1 MNSSSS
7 RAFALLLLAL
17 ACLFW
22 AGNWIAGRVLRDVFD
37 PVTLNFL
44 RWAGAAAV
52 LAPFAWKDLIA
63 ARAAIRRAAPALALL
78 GLTGVALFN
87 TLIYVGLHTTTAI
100 NGVLLGSSGP
110 LFILLCSWVIERE
123 RATPRQVGGMLISL
137 AGILVILSH
146 GDAHS
151 LLRLDIHPGDG
162 WILLAML
169 VWGLYSVLLKRRP
182 PELGGTALLFLITL
196 IGISMLAPFVLW
208 HALHAPPRWPTVA
221 QSAGVLYLALFASL
235 GAYICWNRGV
245 AVVGANAAGF
255 TLHLVPA
262 FGTGQAM
269 LFLGEAFHG
278 FHAAGIA
285 AILVG
290 VIVATRPPSGR

>member
-1 MNSSSS
+1 MNFAPT

-17 ACLFW
+17 ACFFW
-22 AGNWIAGRVLRDVFD
+22 AGNWIAGRVLRDAFD

-52 LAPFAWKDLIA
+52 LAPFAWREVYA
-63 ARAAIRRAAPALALL
+63 ARAAIRRSAWVLALL

-87 TLIYVGLHTTTAI
+87 TLIYVGLRTTTAV
-100 NGVLLGSSGP
+100 NGVLLGSSAP
-110 LFILLCSWVIERE
+110 LFILLCSWAIERE
-123 RATPRQVGGMLISL
+123 RATPRQSVGMLISV
-137 AGILVILSH
+137 AGILIILSH
-146 GDAHS
+146 GDVHS
-151 LLRLDIHPGDG
+151 LLSLDIHPGDG

-169 VWGLYSVLLKRRP
+169 VWGLYSVLLRRRP

-196 IGISMLAPFVLW
+196 IGITMLAPFVVW
-208 HALHAPPRWPTVA
+208 HALEAPPRWPTPA
-221 QSAGVLYLALFASL
+221 QGAGVLYLALFASL

-245 AVVGANAAGF
+245 AIVGANTAGF

-262 FGTGQAM
+262 FGTGLAII
-269 LFLGEAFHG
+269 FLGEGFHG

-285 AILVG
+285 SILMG
-290 VIVATRPPSGR
+290 VIVATRPRSGR

>member
-1 MNSSSS
+1 MNSASS

-22 AGNWIAGRVLRDVFD
+22 AGNWIAGRVLRDAFD

-52 LAPFAWKDLIA
+52 LAPFAWREVVD
-63 ARAAIRRAAPALALL
+63 ARAAIRRGALPLALL
-78 GLTGVALFN
+78 GMTGVASFN
-87 TLIYVGLHTTTAI
+87 TLIYVGLHTTTAV
-100 NGVLLGSSGP
+100 NGVLLGSSAP

-123 RATPRQVGGMLISL
+123 RATLRQGVGMLISA

-146 GDAHS
+146 GDVHG
-151 LLRLDIHPGDG
+151 LLALDIHPGDG

-169 VWGLYSVLLKRRP
+169 VWGLYSVLLRRRP

-196 IGISMLAPFVLW
+196 IGIGMLAPFVVW
-208 HALHAPPRWPTVA
+208 HALEAPPRWPTA
-221 QSAGVLYLALFASL
+221 AEGAGVLYLALFASL

-245 AVVGANAAGF
+245 AIVGANTAGF

-262 FGTGQAM
+262 FGTGLAIV
-269 LFLGEAFHG
+269 FLGEAFHA
-278 FHAAGIA
+278 FHAAGIT
-285 AILVG
+285 AILLG
-290 VIVATRPPSGR
+290 VIVATRPRSGR

>member
-1 MNSSSS
+1 M
-7 RAFALLLLAL
+7 LLAL

-44 RWAGAAAV
+44 RWAGAAVV
-52 LAPFAWKDLIA
+52 LAPFAWRDVFA
-63 ARAAIRRAAPALALL
+63 ARAAIRRSAGALALL

-100 NGVLLGSSGP
+100 NGVLLGSSAP

-123 RATPRQVGGMLISL
+123 RGTLRQGVGMLISL
-137 AGILVILSH
+137 AGILIVLSH
-146 GDAHS
+146 GDVRS

-169 VWGLYSVLLKRRP
+169 VWGVYSVLLRRRP
-182 PELGGTALLFLITL
+182 CGLGGTALLFLITL
-196 IGISMLAPFVLW
+196 LGISILAPFVVW
-208 HALHAPPRWPTVA
+208 HALQAPPRWPTLA
-221 QSAGVLYLALFASL
+221 EGAGVAYLALFASL

-245 AVVGANAAGF
+245 AIVGANTAGF

-262 FGTGQAM
+262 FGTLLAII
-269 LFLGEAFHG
+269 LLGEAFHA

-285 AILVG
+285 TIVLG
-290 VIVATRPPSGR
+290 VVVATRTVSGR

>member
-1 MNSSSS
+1 MNSISS

-22 AGNWIAGRVLRDVFD
+22 AGNWIAGRVLRGAFD

-52 LAPFAWKDLIA
+52 LAPFAWKEAVA
-63 ARAAIRRAAPALALL
+63 ARAAIRRGGWPLALL

-87 TLIYVGLHTTTAI
+87 TLIYVGLHTTTAV
-100 NGVLLGSSGP
+100 NGVLLGSSAP
-110 LFILLCSWVIERE
+110 LFILLCSWVIDRE
-123 RATPRQVGGMLISL
+123 RATLRQGVGMLISA

-146 GDAHS
+146 GDAHN
-151 LLRLDIHPGDG
+151 LLALDIHPGDG

-169 VWGLYSVLLKRRP
+169 VWGLYSVLLRRRP
-182 PELGGTALLFLITL
+182 AGVGGTALLFLITL
-196 IGISMLAPFVLW
+196 IGIALLAPFVVW
-208 HALHAPPRWPTVA
+208 HALETPPRWPTA
-221 QSAGVLYLALFASL
+221 AEGAGVLYLALFASL

-245 AVVGANAAGF
+245 AIVGPNTAGF

-262 FGTGQAM
+262 FGTGLAIV
-269 LFLGEAFHG
+269 FLGEAFHA

-285 AILVG
+285 AILLG
-290 VIVATRPPSGR
+290 VVVATRPRSGR

>member
-1 MNSSSS
+1 MKSASS

-22 AGNWIAGRVLRDVFD
+22 AGNWIAGRVLRDTFD

-44 RWAGAAAV
+44 RWVGAAAV
-52 LAPFAWKDLIA
+52 LAPFTWREVVA
-63 ARAAIRRAAPALALL
+63 ARAAIRRSAWPLVLL
-78 GLTGVALFN
+78 GLTGVASFN
-87 TLIYVGLHTTTAI
+87 TLIYVGLHTTTAV
-100 NGVLLGSSGP
+100 NGVLLGSSAP
-110 LFILLCSWVIERE
+110 LFILLCSWLINRE
-123 RATPRQVGGMLISL
+123 RGTLHQGVGMLISA

-146 GDAHS
+146 GDVHN
-151 LLRLDIHPGDG
+151 LLSLDIHPGDG

-169 VWGLYSVLLKRRP
+169 VWGLYSVLLRRRP

-196 IGISMLAPFVLW
+196 IGIALLAPFVVW
-208 HALHAPPRWPTVA
+208 HALEAPPRWPTA
-221 QSAGVLYLALFASL
+221 AEGAGVLYLALFASL

-245 AVVGANAAGF
+245 AVVGANTAGF

-262 FGTGQAM
+262 FGTGLAIV
-269 LFLGEAFHG
+269 LLGEAFHA
-278 FHAAGIA
+278 FHAAGII

-290 VIVATRPPSGR
+290 VIVATRPRSGG

>member
-1 MNSSSS
+1 MKSASS

-22 AGNWIAGRVLRDVFD
+22 AGNWIAGRVLRDTFD

-44 RWAGAAAV
+44 RWVGAAAV
-52 LAPFAWKDLIA
+52 LAPFTWREVVA
-63 ARAAIRRAAPALALL
+63 ARAAIRRSAWPLVLL
-78 GLTGVALFN
+78 GLTGVASFN
-87 TLIYVGLHTTTAI
+87 TLIYVGLHTTTAV
-100 NGVLLGSSGP
+100 NGVLLGSSAP
-110 LFILLCSWVIERE
+110 LFILLCSWLINRE
-123 RATPRQVGGMLISL
+123 RGTLHQGVGMLISA

-146 GDAHS
+146 GDVHN
-151 LLRLDIHPGDG
+151 LLSLDIHPGDG

-169 VWGLYSVLLKRRP
+169 VWGLYSVLLRRRP

-196 IGISMLAPFVLW
+196 IGIALLAPFVVW
-208 HALHAPPRWPTVA
+208 HALEVPPRWPTA
-221 QSAGVLYLALFASL
+221 AEGAGVLYLALFASL

-245 AVVGANAAGF
+245 AVVGANTAGF

-262 FGTGQAM
+262 FGTGLAIV
-269 LFLGEAFHG
+269 LLGEAFHA
-278 FHAAGIA
+278 FHAAGII

-290 VIVATRPPSGR
+290 VIVATRPRSGG